1 MITSYLGSMTD
12 VGNAAALN
20 NAYAGPS
27 LQQAMGINQ
36 GGYLRKSVVDVMGA
50 AQQSGSALLNSA
62 QARAAEVA
70 QRMRV
75 NMPQMPGMG
84 MAQVGPGG
92 ALGPGQ
98 LGPVMPFDPASMEAP
113 AGTVGPSVPAS
124 PGGGGSQGGGGGNKG
139 RGGGSQGGGGG
150 NKGGGGKGNPGRR
163 PPTGGS
169 NALMN
174 RNMLLGGAT
183 ALGGGIGAAPGLME
197 MQQGNVLGGGVQ
209 AAVGGTTGAIGS
221 RMMAGPGG
229 IGKKLGG
236 LALMG
241 AGYLAGGFLGDRA
254 QVAKAEATG
263 ATSTEEEAA
272 QKAGRT
278 SREADAKVDLA
289 INQGILNQNLAAI
302 KDLSRFNADLERE
315 YMMKNMPMI
324 EKMKRNELVRN
335 QAMAATLTSNY
346 AMLGAQATAGKL
358 ALGAQE
364 QMGANL
370 RTALTNNPYA
380 GNTMQAPNISF

>member
-27 LQQAMGINQ
+27 LMQSMGINQ
-36 GGYLRKSVVDVMGA
+36 GGYLRRSIGNVVGA
-50 AQQSGSALLNSA
+50 AQQSGGALLNA
-62 QARAAEVA
+62 TQARAAEAA
-70 QRMRV
+70 QRIRL

-139 RGGGSQGGGGG
+139 TGGGGQGGG
-150 NKGGGGKGNPGRR
+150 NKDGGGKGKQGKQPS
-163 PPTGGS
+163 TGGR
-169 NALMN
+169 NALMS
-174 RNMLLGGAT
+174 RNMLLGGAL
-183 ALGGGIGAAPGLME
+183 AAGAVPGIME
-197 MQQGNVLGGGVQ
+197 MQQGNTVGGAAQ
-209 AAVGGTTGAIGS
+209 AAVGGGTAALGAS
-221 RMMAGPGG
+221 MMRRGNP
-229 IGKKLGG
+229 KS
-236 LALMG
+236 M
-241 AGYLAGGFLGDRA
+241 LAGAAVAGLGQLASGFIGDRA

-278 SREADAKVDLA
+278 SRRADAEVDLA
-289 INQGILNQNLAAI
+289 INQGVLNQNLAAI
-302 KDLSRFNADLERE
+302 KDLSRFNAELERE

-335 QAMAATLTSNY
+335 QAMSATLTNQY
-346 AMLGAQATAGKL
+346 AMLGSLATAGKL
-358 ALGAQE
+358 AQGAQQ
-364 QMGANL
+364 QMGANF
-370 RTALTNNPYA
+370 RTALTSNPYA
-380 GNTMQAPNISF
+380 GNTLQAPNISF

>member
-1 MITSYLGSMTD
+1 MITSYLGGMTD

-50 AQQSGSALLNSA
+50 AQQSGSALLNSG

-70 QRMRV
+70 QRIRL
-75 NMPQMPGMG
+75 NMPQIQMPGMG
-84 MAQVGPGG
+84 MAT
-92 ALGPGQ
+92 AATSA
-98 LGPVMPFDPASMEAP
+98 PAS
-113 AGTVGPSVPAS
+113 S
-124 PGGGGSQGGGGGNKG
+124 GGGGSQ
-139 RGGGSQGGGGG
+139 GGGSQGGGGG
-150 NKGGGGKGNPGRR
+150 NKGGGKGGGGKKPPAGGGR
-163 PPTGGS
+163 
-169 NALMN
+169 NILMD
-174 RNMLLGGAT
+174 RNMLMGGAT

-221 RMMAGPGG
+221 RMMAAPGG

-241 AGYLAGGFLGDRA
+241 AGYLAGGFLGDRV

-278 SREADAKVDLA
+278 SRRKDAEVDLA

-324 EKMKRNELVRN
+324 ETMKRNELVRN

-358 ALGAQE
+358 AVGAQQ

-380 GNTMQAPNISF
+380 GNTMQAPSISF